1 MRFADSFAE
10 GLVAAAEEFGAS
22 HIVVGAANG
31 GLRGRHRLGSVAT
44 ELLHSSHVPV
54 VLAPEGSRRI
64 EPATGV
70 TRITAAIG
78 TRPGADA
85 LLDEATSLAADT
97 GAELRLLSLVTVDL
111 PASVDTGV
119 IRIAGAAHADQV
131 LAQARAGLPG
141 DGDTEVIVGRGD
153 SIEDA
158 VSHLSWEPGEV
169 AIVGSSRLAQPRRLF
184 LGSTAAKMLHELPV
198 PMIVVPRTRAAGRRV
213 AMSERLG
220 AAAPLAPTAGK
231 EAGGLSAKGLSAG
244 TVGLIGAVVIGISCI
259 APAYTL
265 TAALGP
271 TVSEVGFQVPA
282 IILIGFI
289 PMLLVAFGYRE
300 LNRQMPDSGTSFTWA
315 ARAFGPW
322 VGWMAGWGLIAAT
335 ILVLS
340 NLAGIAVE
348 FLFLLID
355 QIAGSP
361 GTIAELAFNPFIN
374 VAVCLL
380 FMLGATL
387 ISYRDMQT
395 TQKLQY
401 VLVTFQVLVLVIF
414 SVAAFVHVAQG
425 NAFDASPVEL
435 SWFNP
440 FAVGSFTAVV
450 AGLSLSIFIFWGW
463 DVTLTMNEETKDPEK
478 TPGRAA
484 TLTVIT
490 IVVLYLLISVSLLA
504 YAGTGVEDLGLGNED
519 IQANVFFFLS
529 GPILGPLAFLVS
541 LAVLTSSAS
550 SLQSTFVSPA
560 RTLLAMGHYGAL
572 PPRFAEVSPRFF
584 TPGFATIVSAII
596 ASVFY
601 AIMRFVNENVLWDTI
616 TTLGLM
622 ICFYYGIT
630 AFACVWYFRKQ
641 WFDSTR
647 SVFFTLLFPLVGGLI
662 LAALFVITL
671 VESMDPDY
679 GSGTE
684 WFGLGSVFVL
694 GVGII
699 GLGLVIMIWQ
709 AIKRPAYFRG
719 ETLSL
724 DAPASLR
731 RARR

>member
-1 MRFADSFAE
+1 MSTTPPTT
-10 GLVAAAEEFGAS
+10 AS
-22 HIVVGAANG
+22 
-31 GLRGRHRLGSVAT
+31 
-44 ELLHSSHVPV
+44 
-54 VLAPEGSRRI
+54 APE
-64 EPATGV
+64 PAPV
-70 TRITAAIG
+70 T
-78 TRPGADA
+78 
-85 LLDEATSLAADT
+85 
-97 GAELRLLSLVTVDL
+97 
-111 PASVDTGV
+111 
-119 IRIAGAAHADQV
+119 
-131 LAQARAGLPG
+131 
-141 DGDTEVIVGRGD
+141 
-153 SIEDA
+153 
-158 VSHLSWEPGEV
+158 
-169 AIVGSSRLAQPRRLF
+169 
-184 LGSTAAKMLHELPV
+184 
-198 PMIVVPRTRAAGRRV
+198 
-213 AMSERLG
+213 
-220 AAAPLAPTAGK
+220 
-231 EAGGLSAKGLSAG
+231 GGLSQKGLSAG

-300 LNRQMPDSGTSFTWA
+300 LNRSMPDSGTSFTWA

-361 GTIAELAFNPFIN
+361 GSIAELAFNPFIN
-374 VAVCLL
+374 VVVCLL

-387 ISYRDMQT
+387 VSYRDMQT
-395 TQKLQY
+395 TQKLQCY
-401 VLVTFQVLVLVIF
+401 LVGFQMLVLLIF
-414 SVAAFVHVAQG
+414 SITAFVQVAQG

-440 FAVGSFTAVV
+440 FAVGSVGAIV

-463 DVTLTMNEETKDPEK
+463 DVTLTMNEETKNPEK

-490 IVVLYLLISVSLLA
+490 IVVLYLLLSIALLSFA
-504 YAGTGVEDLGLGNED
+504 GIGTGALGLGNED
-519 IQANVFFFLS
+519 IQSNVFFYLS

-572 PPRFAEVSPRFF
+572 PSQFARVSPRFF
-584 TPGFATIVSAII
+584 TPGYATIIAAVVASA
-596 ASVFY
+596 FY
-601 AIMRFVNENVLWDTI
+601 AVMRFISEDVLWDTI
-616 TTLGLM
+616 TALGMM

-641 WFDSTR
+641 WFDSARTF
-647 SVFFTLLFPLVGGLI
+647 FFTLLFPLVGGII
-662 LAALFVITL
+662 LAALFVMTL
-671 VESMDPDY
+671 VDSMNPDY
-679 GSGTE
+679 GSGSNIAGV
-684 WFGLGSVFVL
+684 GLVFILGVTVIVL
-694 GVGII
+694 GII
-699 GLGLVIMIWQ
+699 IMIWQ
-709 AIKRPAYFRG
+709 AIKRPAFFRG
-719 ETLSL
+719 ETLAM
-724 DAPASLR
+724 DAPSSLR
-731 RARR
+731 RR

>member
-1 MRFADSFAE
+1 
-10 GLVAAAEEFGAS
+10 
-22 HIVVGAANG
+22 
-31 GLRGRHRLGSVAT
+31 
-44 ELLHSSHVPV
+44 
-54 VLAPEGSRRI
+54 
-64 EPATGV
+64 
-70 TRITAAIG
+70 
-78 TRPGADA
+78 
-85 LLDEATSLAADT
+85 
-97 GAELRLLSLVTVDL
+97 
-111 PASVDTGV
+111 
-119 IRIAGAAHADQV
+119 
-131 LAQARAGLPG
+131 
-141 DGDTEVIVGRGD
+141 
-153 SIEDA
+153 
-158 VSHLSWEPGEV
+158 
-169 AIVGSSRLAQPRRLF
+169 
-184 LGSTAAKMLHELPV
+184 
-198 PMIVVPRTRAAGRRV
+198 
-213 AMSERLG
+213 
-220 AAAPLAPTAGK
+220 
-231 EAGGLSAKGLSAG
+231 
-244 TVGLIGAVVIGISCI
+244 
-259 APAYTL
+259 
-265 TAALGP
+265 
-271 TVSEVGFQVPA
+271 
-282 IILIGFI
+282 
-289 PMLLVAFGYRE
+289 
-300 LNRQMPDSGTSFTWA
+300 MPDSGTSFTWA

-387 ISYRDMQT
+387 VSYRDMQT

-440 FAVGSFTAVV
+440 FAVGDFGAVV

-484 TLTVIT
+484 TLTVLT
-490 IVVLYLLISVSLLA
+490 IFALYLLISVSLLA
-504 YAGTGVEDLGLGNED
+504 FAGTGAEGLGLGNED
-519 IQANVFFFLS
+519 IQSNVFFYLS
-529 GPILGPLAFLVS
+529 GPILGPAAFLVS

-572 PPRFAEVSPRFF
+572 PKRFAEVSPRFF
-584 TPGFATIVSAII
+584 TPGFATIVSAIV

-601 AIMRFVNENVLWDTI
+601 AVMRFISEDVLWDTI
-616 TTLGLM
+616 TTLGMM

-641 WFDSTR
+641 WFDTTR
-647 SVFFTLLFPLVGGLI
+647 TVFFTFLFPLIGGVILI
-662 LAALFVITL
+662 FLFIKTL
-671 VESMDPDY
+671 IDSMSPDY
-679 GSGTE
+679 GSGSNIG
-684 WFGLGSVFVL
+684 GLGLVFILGVVVI
-694 GVGII
+694 GVGI
-699 GLGLVIMIWQ
+699 VIMIWQ
-709 AIKRPAYFRG
+709 AIKRPAFFRG
-719 ETLSL
+719 ETISL

-731 RARR
+731 RARK